1 MNSTA
6 EPDPPWTSPFE
17 ELLRSEPVMP
27 NELPPPSHDAHRPP
41 PLFGTPIQDAGFWD
55 GQQQYPDDCAI
66 KCQQFILEQ
75 FTGAPADEH
84 TLVRES
90 FENGWYIPGAGTPP
104 QDVGKLLELHG
115 VGVHRY
121 NHATQLHLAIE
132 LAQGHKVIVGVD
144 AKELWQGNSILEEIR
159 DALGFAE
166 ANHAVVVSGIDTSD
180 PDHVRVLV
188 SDPGTG
194 QAIAA
199 YPMEQFLDAWR
210 DSDFF
215 LVATNEPAPPHLP
228 EMVHFDY
235 QLGHVPE
242 IADVPYDDFLTFSDH
257 LSDWCSVVHHYV
269 EVHHHLHVHHH
280 FDDGSAAGHPLA
292 DLPDIAPATGCPDL
306 LTDHLHG
313 DAPIDPASDFG
324 HPGDDLF
331 PHDPF

>member
-1 MNSTA
+1 MNSTP

-17 ELLRSEPVMP
+17 ELLRSESVMY
-27 NELPPPSHDAHRPP
+27 NEPPTNHDAHRPP

-75 FTGAPADEH
+75 FTGTPADEH
-84 TLVRES
+84 VLVREAY
-90 FENGWYIPGAGTPP
+90 EHGWYAPGAGTSP

-115 VGVHRY
+115 VSVHSY
-121 NHATQLHLAIE
+121 HHASGYHLALE

-144 AKELWQGNSILEEIR
+144 AKELWEGNSILEEIR
-159 DALGFAE
+159 DAMGFAE
-166 ANHAVVVSGIDTSD
+166 VNHAVVVSGIDTSD
-180 PDHVRVLV
+180 PDHIRVLV

-199 YPMEQFLDAWR
+199 YPMEQFLDAWH

-228 EMVHFDY
+228 EMAHFDY
-235 QLGHVPE
+235 QLGHLPE
-242 IADVPYDDFLTFSDH
+242 VADLPYDDFLTFSDH
-257 LSDWCSVVHHYV
+257 PSDWSNLVHHYV

-280 FDDGSAAGHPLA
+280 FNDGLAAGHPSA
-292 DLPDIAPATGCPDL
+292 DFQDIGPADGCHDL
-306 LTDHLHG
+306 LPDHLHG
-313 DAPIDPASDFG
+313 DVPIDPASDFG